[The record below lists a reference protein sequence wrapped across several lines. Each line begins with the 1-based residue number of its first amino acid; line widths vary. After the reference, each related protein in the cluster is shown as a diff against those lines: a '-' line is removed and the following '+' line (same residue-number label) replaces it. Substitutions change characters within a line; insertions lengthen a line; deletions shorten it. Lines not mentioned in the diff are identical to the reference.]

1 MARSRAAVSTGLAA
15 PKMDAELG
23 GATGAA
29 AGRSV
34 ATGAAAAAGAS
45 VTEALLSSNGTV
57 RGFRDNFGLSL
68 VGSKNHNEKPSLQS
82 IHNVEMRKC
91 QLTSGAWAFTSLH
104 FITVERRTISLTSKR
119 RATFSVATKRRRTVT
134 SATE

>member
-23 GATGAA
+23 GAAGGAAA

-34 ATGAAAAAGAS
+34 AAGAAAAAAGAS
-45 VTEALLSSNGTV
+45 ATELSSIGTV

-68 VGSKNHNEKPSLQS
+68 VGSNNQNEKSY
-82 IHNVEMRKC
+82 
-91 QLTSGAWAFTSLH
+91 
-104 FITVERRTISLTSKR
+104 
-119 RATFSVATKRRRTVT
+119 
-134 SATE
+134 